1 MNIDTKLPNSVG
13 LNRHEWRLSETLYT
27 AFHAWY
33 LILVFGLIGALL
45 GWGASRL
52 WPASYRTRAE
62 IAVTLNPYR
71 TYSDSQ
77 FLALVYPQYTNI
89 DDYKNWQ
96 MSQLSAALF
105 TDSVLEPTLKEL
117 RQEDD
122 YWVDVDLIGLR
133 DMLRS
138 EWRTAGVWTL
148 LADSKNAKRS
158 NQAVRAWSR
167 NAVSGVKQAIF
178 ASGQLFQVDEALKNI
193 VAQQTK
199 NDLLQEEYQI
209 TRQQLQDWLTT
220 ASTLPADQPLSVTER
235 WQILYRA
242 GRVAQFSPAWME
254 LLGMQPAETALP
266 KSYIALVNQII
277 AAIDAEAPAL
287 KDRASFLEQQQSQ
300 LADKYNTLQETS
312 LGLSPNI
319 TIKSLNKSS
328 PEVIRPTILMVLA
341 GAVSGL
347 LAWFIWLFASITRL
361 RLKQ

>member
-1 MNIDTKLPNSVG
+1 MTTESNIENSNV
-13 LNRHEWRLSETLYT
+13 LSRREWRLSETLYY
-27 AFHAWY
+27 AFHGWY
-33 LILVFGLIGALL
+33 IIFLFCVVGGFL

-52 WPASYRTRAE
+52 WPATYRTRAD

-96 MSQLSAALF
+96 MSQLSAALL
-105 TDSVLEPTLKEL
+105 TDTILQPTLQEL
-117 RQEDD
+117 RRVDD
-122 YWVDVDLIGLR
+122 YWDDYDLTTLR
-133 DMLRS
+133 HMLQT

-148 LADSKNAKRS
+148 RADTKSAKRS

-167 NAVSGVKQAIF
+167 NAVNGVKQAIS
-178 ASGQLFQVDEALKNI
+178 ASEQLFQVDEALQNI
-193 VAQQTK
+193 VADQTK
-199 NDLLQEEYQI
+199 NDRLQEEYKV

-235 WQILYRA
+235 WQILYQA
-242 GRVAQFSPAWME
+242 GRTAQFSPSWME
-254 LLGMQPAETALP
+254 LLNSQPAENALP
-266 KSYIALVNQII
+266 NEYIDWVKQLVV
-277 AAIDAEAPAL
+277 AIDAELPAL
-287 KDRASFLEQQQSQ
+287 QDRASYLEGQNS
-300 LADKYNTLQETS
+300 LLSEKYSTLQETS
-312 LGLSPNI
+312 LGLSPNL

-328 PEVIRPTILMVLA
+328 PEVIRPTMVMVLV

-347 LAWFIWLFASITRL
+347 LAWFIWLFVRITRL